1 MKKTFKNTI
10 LVILLIATTF
20 IYVPQVG
27 QSYAITAGIVDAVLD
42 ESASSANQDQTVFVS
57 YTIENG
63 RGEAVTVKNM
73 NLQIEGGGLTITQND
88 GTLNIPPNETSSV
101 SFKVKV
107 DKNADLGN
115 RDMVFTAKLYKSNAE
130 PLANQKDLSSRHS
143 KFTILEKF
151 ATEIH
156 EVGIVAA
163 VNVTHA
169 IKPSSGFV
177 AGNNNKLTIM
187 LHNFGNSV
195 IKNGMVKLTLPEG
208 LSIYNN
214 SNQANIGYL
223 GSGSKYTVEFPITVE
238 KGTAS
243 KNYPIEV
250 VVSGQ
255 DFMRGDVKA
264 SQTIYIPVN
273 GSDKEDIKN
282 DISIVNVSMPETALA
297 KTVIPLGFSVKNSGS
312 SSLRGIKITAEQSEG
327 LLNKSRNIFIAN
339 FKPGET
345 KNFSVNYYAPPIK
358 EDKSYSV
365 KITAQLADSTDKNPV
380 TVSEYATVNVPSGEG
395 SDDGTK
401 KPQLMVDNYSYGGT
415 AVQAGSKFILN
426 LGIMNT
432 SSKRLSNIKVSLTDE
447 GGVFVPAGG
456 SNSFFID
463 SIGGKAHYTKSV
475 AFNVKPQAEQK
486 TMAITVK
493 MTYEA
498 GEGDPLESSDIIS
511 VPVTQKT
518 KLFVDEFI
526 PPQEAYVGMPVS
538 CELQFYNMGKT
549 VLSNVKVNCDGNFD
563 VAQSNSYYA
572 GNVESGKSDTY
583 SFSVIPKEEGK
594 VTGTVSFTFE
604 DVEGEAQLIEVPFEF
619 EAMEQPPMDDGMGAE
634 PKEEKKIPW
643 SLIIAAIVLTILV
656 ATFVAFKKIR
666 KKKLDK
672 ALELDDFDIDEGKD
686 EKK

>member
-10 LVILLIATTF
+10 LVILLIATAF
-20 IYVPQVG
+20 IYVPQAG

-115 RDMVFTAKLYKSNAE
+115 RDMVFTAKLYKSDAE
-130 PLANQKDLSSRHS
+130 PLENQTDLFSRHS

-255 DFMRGDVKA
+255 DVMRSDVKA
-264 SQTIYIPVN
+264 NQKIYIPVN

-498 GEGDPLESSDIIS
+498 GDGDPLESSDIIS

-619 EAMEQPPMDDGMGAE
+619 EAMEQPPMDDGMGEE